1 MTNDGPGRSG
11 FHVSTRMLAKKGG
24 AEPLPTTGN
33 PVILTSENQPIQT
46 DDQHLMDAVIDATLD
61 ILIEP
66 PRKRR
71 SPQGAAPLTDLLDPT
86 LIDSAR
92 RKMNDFEG

>member
-46 DDQHLMDAVIDATLD
+46 DDQRLTDAVIDATLD

-66 PRKRR
+66 PRRGR
-71 SPQGAAPLTDLLDPT
+71 AAQGAAPLTDLLDPT
-86 LIDSAR
+86 LIESAR